1 LSIVQALRGVCLQIE
16 EEDGMYQFLEQ
27 VAADR
32 MANLREYAA
41 GARLARDARRQA
53 PATGLRNLA
62 RRMSA
67 AIADLNQAQR
77 RLTALTMS
85 TERHE
90 PQPNKSPDTYDE
102 FLARTAGP
110 LLHEPTGARRLT
122 GRGVR

>member
-1 LSIVQALRGVCLQIE
+1 
-16 EEDGMYQFLEQ
+16 MYQFLEQ

-32 MANLREYAA
+32 MAELREYAA
-41 GARLARDARRQA
+41 GARLARDARRRA
-53 PATGLRNLA
+53 PATGIGKLA
-62 RRMSA
+62 RRVSA

-77 RLTALTMS
+77 RLTVLTMS

-90 PQPNKSPDTYDE
+90 PQPNKSPDTYGE